1 MIFSKLQLLLK
12 NNSMD
17 HYSYRLK
24 TPVKSF
30 KPSPRFSIINLAL
43 KSNLVSDFLPRPNF
57 FNFALDEA
65 A

>member
-1 MIFSKLQLLLK
+1 
-12 NNSMD
+12 MD

-24 TPVKSF
+24 TPVKPF
-30 KPSPRFSIINLAL
+30 KPSPRFSIINL
-43 KSNLVSDFLPRPNF
+43 VSDFLLRPNF

>member
-1 MIFSKLQLLLK
+1 
-12 NNSMD
+12 MD

-24 TPVKSF
+24 TPVKPF